1 LIGWKQALWLADNAR
16 LMYVGINLSLTC
28 TYKIADKKL
37 PINSLIS
44 NFPTF
49 LNQLWYFVC
58 QRSKQNSEVSTYISS
73 HSAITNLLSFAQ
85 FVAESFDGKIQVG
98 IIITDFSKTFDR
110 LDYYYVLLGKLH
122 CRNYFWRKKKLWNVT
137 NWNLYWIV

>member
-1 LIGWKQALWLADNAR
+1 LQTKNYRSILL
-16 LMYVGINLSLTC
+16 
-28 TYKIADKKL
+28 
-37 PINSLIS
+37 
-44 NFPTF
+44 FPTSRRF

-110 LDYYYVLLGKLH
+110 LGYYYVLLRKLH
-122 CRNYFWRKKKLWNVT
+122 CRNYFNHIWWKKKNNLWNVT
-137 NWNLYWIV
+137 TDLFGVPQGSVLGPLLLNILFIM